1 MRVPDVLH
9 KDMFV
14 NQRIVTYRQVHTD
27 SKPSRKQRKRHMF
40 SFLIKWIKFPKFVAG
55 ANDAK
60 GTENC
65 GSSLKEKLTF
75 QLCRGN
81 RACVG
86 SRFLRSESAD
96 EDVLNILNAENREGS
111 SVTSH

>member
-1 MRVPDVLH
+1 
-9 KDMFV
+9 
-14 NQRIVTYRQVHTD
+14 
-27 SKPSRKQRKRHMF
+27 MF
-40 SFLIKWIKFPKFVAG
+40 SSLIKWKKFPKFDAD

-65 GSSLKEKLTF
+65 GGSLKEKLTS

-96 EDVLNILNAENREGS
+96 EDGLNIQTAQNREGS
-111 SVTSH
+111 SVASH

>member
-1 MRVPDVLH
+1 
-9 KDMFV
+9 
-14 NQRIVTYRQVHTD
+14 
-27 SKPSRKQRKRHMF
+27 MF
-40 SFLIKWIKFPKFVAG
+40 SSLIKWKKFPTFGVG

-65 GSSLKEKLTF
+65 GSSLKEKLTS

-81 RACVG
+81 RACVR

-96 EDVLNILNAENREGS
+96 EDVLNILNAENREGF
-111 SVTSH
+111 SVASH